1 MLALAA
7 HSSCDRHQVTRV
19 TRNDA
24 VRIAAT
30 AVRRLQRSCAMSH
43 RTNGRAGGDH
53 KRLVTGKRRD
63 ALGLVLDAVDAVIED
78 GIPHP
83 GWGRP
88 DAELRTCAL
97 ESAFAEAEEIVSRL
111 RGTGVV
117 PAPMSRADADRL
129 IAAAAM
135 ICVWG
140 RIQGQSHPV
149 LDHLAEALESVPP
162 SSAPLA
168 QLALLA

>member
-1 MLALAA
+1 
-7 HSSCDRHQVTRV
+7 
-19 TRNDA
+19 
-24 VRIAAT
+24 
-30 AVRRLQRSCAMSH
+30 
-43 RTNGRAGGDH
+43 
-53 KRLVTGKRRD
+53 VTGKRRD

-111 RGTGVV
+111 RSTGVV
-117 PAPMSRADADRL
+117 PAPMSRADADGL
-129 IAAAAM
+129 IAAAAA

-140 RIQGQSHPV
+140 RIPGESHPV
-149 LDHLAEALESVPP
+149 LDHLAEALASVPA
-162 SSAPLA
+162 SSVPLA
-168 QLALLA
+168 QLA

>member
-1 MLALAA
+1 MS
-7 HSSCDRHQVTRV
+7 H
-19 TRNDA
+19 A
-24 VRIAAT
+24 VRIVAT
-30 AVRRLQRSCAMSH
+30 AVRRLQRSGAMSH

-83 GWGRP
+83 GWGRS

-149 LDHLAEALESVPP
+149 LDHLADALESVPP